1 MHGRLTIRS
10 EATFGQDAGQ
20 HWERSADLWS
30 RNRKTDEA
38 KTYQKKKKGE
48 TTMAS
53 MDKHGADTLYFIRHN
68 MRELPPDKTPS
79 NVEIDPERTK
89 DNYSII
95 SRGKT
100 AEEVNDYRKQIES
113 EIFHYNRKNLVR
125 SVEVVITLPTDCPP
139 EQEEAFFKESYNY
152 VVSTLPMGEKC
163 VFLAEVHKDEGRVQ
177 KDGVTVIE
185 SPPHMHIMYV
195 PGVPDEK
202 HDGYDFKLC
211 ADQLTKRAQLK
222 QFHPKFQKWLD
233 DAGIKATVHSGV
245 TGGQNVS
252 VSELKQLT
260 KETGLTLAE
269 VKELQQDKT
278 TLLNMLQERDQKNT
292 LLKAALHTKDTTISD
307 LQATSAEKDK
317 TISELTERLQSKEAE
332 ISSDRAKSAGQSE
345 EVDRLKKQ
353 LKAKE
358 QENEQLRSQA
368 SQIIRGKDRQ
378 IETLT
383 TAASDKEKALSEVS
397 EKLTEKEQEVERI
410 RSKANQVIGERNEQ
424 IKTLTTSLSEKDQAL
439 SEASQQQQELHA
451 KLSSLEAQ
459 LKSKDEELQR
469 ERQKTQEVTAQKTET
484 KAASEERTWGDTG
497 AWGRTDGWGNQDKT
511 KEVEKVW

>member
-1 MHGRLTIRS
+1 
-10 EATFGQDAGQ
+10 
-20 HWERSADLWS
+20 
-30 RNRKTDEA
+30 
-38 KTYQKKKKGE
+38 
-48 TTMAS
+48 MAS

-307 LQATSAEKDK
+307 LQVSSAEKDQ
-317 TISELTERLQSKEAE
+317 TISELTERLHTKEAE
-332 ISSDRAKSAGQSE
+332 ITSDRAKSAGQSE
-345 EVDRLKKQ
+345 EVEKLKKQ
-353 LKAKE
+353 LAE
-358 QENEQLRSQA
+358 
-368 SQIIRGKDRQ
+368 KD
-378 IETLT
+378 
-383 TAASDKEKALSEVS
+383 
-397 EKLTEKEQEVERI
+397 QEVERI
-410 RSKANQVIGERNEQ
+410 RSKASQVIGEKNEQ
-424 IKTLTTSLSEKDQAL
+424 IKALTTDLAEKDHAL
-439 SEASQQQQELHA
+439 SEASQHQQELQE
-451 KLSSLEAQ
+451 KMRSLEAQ

-469 ERQKTQEVTAQKTET
+469 ERQKSQEMTAQKTEE

-497 AWGRTDGWGNQDKT
+497 AWGRTEGWGNQDKT

>member
-1 MHGRLTIRS
+1 
-10 EATFGQDAGQ
+10 
-20 HWERSADLWS
+20 
-30 RNRKTDEA
+30 
-38 KTYQKKKKGE
+38 
-48 TTMAS
+48 MAS

-79 NVEIDPERTK
+79 NIEIDPERTK

-113 EIFHYNRKNLVR
+113 KIFHYNRKNLVR

-292 LLKAALHTKDTTISD
+292 LLKAALHTKDTTIS
-307 LQATSAEKDK
+307 
-317 TISELTERLQSKEAE
+317 ELTERLHSKEAE
-332 ISSDRAKSAGQSE
+332 ITSDRAKSAGQNE
-345 EVDRLKKQ
+345 EVDRLQKQ
-353 LKAKE
+353 LK
-358 QENEQLRSQA
+358 
-368 SQIIRGKDRQ
+368 
-378 IETLT
+378 T
-383 TAASDKEKALSEVS
+383 
-397 EKLTEKEQEVERI
+397 KEQEVERI
-410 RSKANQVIGERNEQ
+410 RSKAGQVISERNEQ
-424 IKTLTTSLSEKDQAL
+424 IKSLTTSLSEKDQAL

-451 KLSSLEAQ
+451 KLRSLEAQ

-497 AWGRTDGWGNQDKT
+497 AWGRTDGWGNQDRT
-511 KEVEKVW
+511 KEVEKEW

>member
-1 MHGRLTIRS
+1 
-10 EATFGQDAGQ
+10 
-20 HWERSADLWS
+20 
-30 RNRKTDEA
+30 
-38 KTYQKKKKGE
+38 
-48 TTMAS
+48 MAS

-68 MRELPPDKTPS
+68 IRELPPDKTPS

-95 SRGKT
+95 SRGNT
-100 AEEVNDYRKQIES
+100 AEEVNEYRKQIEG

-202 HDGYDFKLC
+202 HDGYNFKLC

-260 KETGLTLAE
+260 KETGLTLSE
-269 VKELQQDKT
+269 IKELQQDKT

-292 LLKAALHTKDTTISD
+292 LLKAALQVKDTTISD
-307 LQATSAEKDK
+307 LQITSADKDK
-317 TISELTERLQSKEAE
+317 TITELTEKLQSKEAE
-332 ISSDRAKSAGQSE
+332 LSSGRAKSAGQSE
-345 EVDRLKKQ
+345 EVERLQKQ
-353 LKAKE
+353 LKAK
-358 QENEQLRSQA
+358 
-368 SQIIRGKDRQ
+368 D
-378 IETLT
+378 
-383 TAASDKEKALSEVS
+383 
-397 EKLTEKEQEVERI
+397 QEVEQI
-410 RSKANQVIGERNEQ
+410 RSKASQVISDRNEQ
-424 IKTLTTSLSEKDQAL
+424 IKALTSSLSEKDQAL

-451 KLSSLEAQ
+451 KLRSLEAQ

-469 ERQKTQEVTAQKTET
+469 ERKKTQEVTAQKTET
-484 KAASEERTWGDTG
+484 KATSEERTWGDTG

>member
-1 MHGRLTIRS
+1 
-10 EATFGQDAGQ
+10 
-20 HWERSADLWS
+20 
-30 RNRKTDEA
+30 
-38 KTYQKKKKGE
+38 
-48 TTMAS
+48 MAS

-95 SRGKT
+95 SRGNT
-100 AEEVNDYRKQIES
+100 AEEVNEYRKQIEG

-125 SVEVVITLPTDCPP
+125 SVEVVITLPTDCSS

-163 VFLAEVHKDEGRVQ
+163 VFLAEVHKDEGRIQ
-177 KDGVTVIE
+177 KDGVTVVE
-185 SPPHMHIMYV
+185 SPPHLHLMYV
-195 PGVPDEK
+195 PGVHDEK
-202 HDGYDFKLC
+202 RAGYDFKLC

-278 TLLNMLQERDQKNT
+278 TLLNKLQERDQKNS
-292 LLKAALHTKDTTISD
+292 LLKVALQEKDTTISE
-307 LQATSAEKDK
+307 LQITSAEKDR
-317 TISELTERLQSKEAE
+317 TISELTEKLHTKEAE
-332 ISSDRAKSAGQSE
+332 ISTDRAKSAGQSE
-345 EVDRLKKQ
+345 EVERLQKQ
-353 LKAKE
+353 LKDKN
-358 QENEQLRSQA
+358 QENEQIRSQA
-368 SQIIRGKDRQ
+368 SQIIRAKDQQIEALTIASAEKDR
-378 IETLT
+378 T
-383 TAASDKEKALSEVS
+383 LSEVS
-397 EKLTEKEQEVERI
+397 
-410 RSKANQVIGERNEQ
+410 
-424 IKTLTTSLSEKDQAL
+424 
-439 SEASQQQQELHA
+439 QQQQALHE
-451 KLSSLEAQ
+451 KLRSLEAQ

-469 ERQKTQEVTAQKTET
+469 ERLKAQEVTALTEE
-484 KAASEERTWGDTG
+484 KAPSEERTWGKNE
-497 AWGRTDGWGNQDKT
+497 AWGHTEGWGDHNHT
-511 KEVEKVW
+511 KEVNILW

>member
-1 MHGRLTIRS
+1 
-10 EATFGQDAGQ
+10 
-20 HWERSADLWS
+20 
-30 RNRKTDEA
+30 
-38 KTYQKKKKGE
+38 
-48 TTMAS
+48 MAS
-53 MDKHGADTLYFIRHN
+53 IDKHGADTLYFIRHN

-79 NVEIDPERTK
+79 NIEIDPERTK

-292 LLKAALHTKDTTISD
+292 LLKAALHTKDTTIS
-307 LQATSAEKDK
+307 
-317 TISELTERLQSKEAE
+317 ELTERLHSKEAE
-332 ISSDRAKSAGQSE
+332 ITSGRAKSAGQSE
-345 EVDRLKKQ
+345 EVDRLQKQ

-378 IETLT
+378 IEALT

-424 IKTLTTSLSEKDQAL
+424 IKILTTSLSEKDQAL
-439 SEASQQQQELHA
+439 SEASQQQQELNA
-451 KLSSLEAQ
+451 KLRSLEAQ